1 MSTES
6 LLAKEAIRREIL
18 PLSVEQYHQLC
29 ERSAALQ
36 KTELI
41 EGLIIAKIT
50 KSPLHAYLIS
60 LLYEFFSARL
70 PDNYLVRKED
80 PLTLATSEPEPDIAI
95 IKGALKDFRSTH
107 PTMAELV
114 IEIALSSLE
123 LDREK
128 AALYAAAGIPE
139 YWIVIPEADCVE
151 VYQDPARGCYQ
162 RLKVYQK
169 AETIPTP
176 WGVLDLQM
184 LFE

>member
-1 MSTES
+1 M
-6 LLAKEAIRREIL
+6 
-18 PLSVEQYHQLC
+18 
-29 ERSAALQ
+29 
-36 KTELI
+36 
-41 EGLIIAKIT
+41 T

-95 IKGALKDFRSTH
+95 VKGALKGFRSTH
-107 PTMAELV
+107 PSMAELV

-128 AALYAAAGIPE
+128 AVLYAAAGIPE

-151 VYQDPARGCYQ
+151 VYQDPAGGCYQ
-162 RLKVYQK
+162 TLKVYQK
-169 AETIPTP
+169 AETILTP
-176 WGVLDLQM
+176 WGVLDLQT